1 MFNGDPNWM
10 GGYFFMGLFAG
21 APVGNHVISG
31 GELYYNRTVTQFSNW
46 KNFFE
51 TTLTQPPQSPPLMP
65 SSLYSTWTNNASL
78 SFGIYDQ
85 DELVRPP

>member
-46 KNFFE
+46 K
-51 TTLTQPPQSPPLMP
+51 TTLSR
-65 SSLYSTWTNNASL
+65 YRNFGNNAL
-78 SFGIYDQ
+78 GQ
-85 DELVRPP
+85 PHTH